1 MDTLNDSGKS
11 NGERRKPASQVDG
24 DSSARQLVL
33 LTYELSTSGNV
44 WPLRTLTNESSLRNL
59 EVKCFAEANAESGSY
74 NDVPS
79 ITSSM
84 KGVSSVFL
92 NTWPDF
98 STPDGEIQY
107 ARNFVTAAKAVGTV
121 DTFVVSTAHRASEK
135 AEFANANNNDY
146 LLLAVHYSNKA
157 GVERV
162 IKEAGFKNM
171 IVLRPGW
178 LNYNYVGF
186 PCQIHFPRL
195 EGQHILDT
203 SYGKNHKIEHFDP
216 NDVSK
221 IAMKALLEPEIYAGR
236 IIELVGEM
244 LTFEDVTRII
254 EKVSGVQIKVVH
266 RTLEQTQEIVEKGTM
281 PVIQAQLFEAGLAG
295 IVGEEWHHD
304 GRDIAI
310 ELGDELDILEA
321 FLARERQKLL
331 HMLGA
336 DEKWIEP
343 SVDMI
348 RG

>member
-1 MDTLNDSGKS
+1 MAKS
-11 NGERRKPASQVDG
+11 VLVTGATGAQGFPLALALLDRGISVHCLTRNP
-24 DSSARQLVL
+24 SSSNALK
-33 LTYELSTSGNV
+33 LSSHGAKIFT
-44 WPLRTLTNESSLRNL
+44 
-59 EVKCFAEANAESGSY
+59 GSY
-74 NDVPS
+74 NDVPP

-98 STPDGEIQY
+98 STLDGEIQY

-121 DTFVVSTAHRASEK
+121 NTFVVSTAYRASEK
-135 AEFANANNNDY
+135 AEFANAKKNDY
-146 LLLAVHYSNKA
+146 PLLAVYYSNKA
-157 GVERV
+157 GVEKV
-162 IKEAGFKNM
+162 IKEAGFKN
-171 IVLRPGW
+171 
-178 LNYNYVGF
+178 
-186 PCQIHFPRL
+186 
-195 EGQHILDT
+195 GQRILDT
-203 SYGKNHKIEHFDP
+203 SYGKNHKIGHFDP

-221 IAMKALLEPEIYAGR
+221 FAMKALLEPEKYAGM

-244 LTFEDVTRII
+244 LTFEDVARII

-266 RTLEQTQEIVEKGTM
+266 RTLEQTQEIFEKGTM

-304 GRDIAI
+304 GRDIAA
-310 ELGDELDILEA
+310 ELGLGTLEA

-348 RG
+348 KG